1 MQFLLNIGQ
10 PPIGLEYQIHL
21 MDSLYLKNE
30 TAFRAGPRI
39 LHEPRGQGSEPVHLS
54 TWETPPLRF
63 FFSSISFLLASLIY
77 NISKE
82 MSTVFFNKKYIFY
95 EKYIKNKIKLTSE
108 QESYNMVISN
118 SGMAAIL
125 AGSVCADLASGG

>member
-1 MQFLLNIGQ
+1 
-10 PPIGLEYQIHL
+10 
-21 MDSLYLKNE
+21 
-30 TAFRAGPRI
+30 
-39 LHEPRGQGSEPVHLS
+39 
-54 TWETPPLRF
+54 
-63 FFSSISFLLASLIY
+63 
-77 NISKE
+77 

-95 EKYIKNKIKLTSE
+95 EKYIKDKIKLTTE